1 MEKDSTIRV
10 SRKNLERLRRI
21 AALISFNN
29 SQKTN
34 LNDALTTLLDKF
46 DRQSYDLSRE
56 ETKKEDR
63 KKFLTL
69 LDQPIEGAGPD
80 DYKELEYD
88 D

>member
-21 AALISFNN
+21 ATLISLN
-29 SQKTN
+29 SSQRTN

-46 DRQSYDLSRE
+46 EHQSNEFSLE
-56 ETKKEDR
+56 GKKNEDR
-63 KKFLTL
+63 KKFLAL
-69 LDQPIEGAGPD
+69 LNLPIEGAGLD

>member
-1 MEKDSTIRV
+1 MEKGSTLRV

-88 D
+88 Y

>member
-1 MEKDSTIRV
+1 MEKGSTLRV

-21 AALISFNN
+21 AALISFNKG
-29 SQKTN
+29 QKTN

-80 DYKELEYD
+80 DYKELEYAD
-88 D
+88 

>member
-1 MEKDSTIRV
+1 MEKGSTLRV

-21 AALISFNN
+21 AALISFNKG
-29 SQKTN
+29 QKTN

>member
-10 SRKNLERLRRI
+10 SRKNLERLRSV
-21 AALISFNN
+21 ANLIGLKN

-46 DRQSYDLSRE
+46 EHQSSE
-56 ETKKEDR
+56 ISIEGKKKEDR
-63 KKFLTL
+63 KKFLL
-69 LDQPIEGAGPD
+69 LLNQPIEGAGPD

-88 D
+88 E

>member
-1 MEKDSTIRV
+1 MEKGSTLRV